1 MGSNHYNNIAFL
13 YDLLSRVLGKSY
25 RKSKHAFLEK
35 INKGDKVLYI
45 GGGTGENL
53 PEILER
59 SGERGMVIYM
69 EASSQMIEKAKMRI
83 PSSLKSQIQFLHQSD
98 FLQIP
103 LENFNLVL
111 TQYFLDILPDKEISK
126 LFETINIR
134 TDRNTEWIFVDF
146 FEVKGKRWLL
156 GLMIRFFQIFTGNLR
171 KDLPQYDRHF
181 NLQGWEINQ
190 KQSFDK
196 GFIQAW
202 LLKRDNL

>member
-53 PEILER
+53 PEILQR
-59 SGERGMVIYM
+59 TGERGMVIYM

-103 LENFNLVL
+103 FENFNLVL
-111 TQYFLDILPDKEISK
+111 TQYFMDILPDKEICK
-126 LFETINIR
+126 LFEAINIR
-134 TDRNTEWIFVDF
+134 TDRNTQWIFVDF
-146 FEVKGKRWLL
+146 FEVKGKRRLL
-156 GLMIRFFQIFTGNLR
+156 GLMISFFQIFTGNPR
-171 KDLPQYDRHF
+171 KDLPQYDRYF

-196 GFIQAW
+196 GFIQSW
-202 LLKRDNL
+202 LLKKK